1 MGLVVLCCSL
11 GCVGL
16 VCLVCFVAGGYLL
29 VVGVGNVALCWIGC
43 GLRLRAFMLFGLWVG
58 FIRSFMVLFCYVCVS
73 LGCFAVVVVT

>member
-43 GLRLRAFMLFGLWVG
+43 GLRLR
-58 FIRSFMVLFCYVCVS
+58 RSCCLVC
-73 LGCFAVVVVT
+73 G